1 MNLQEIIVYIIIGV
15 AVFVALRS
23 IYRQVRHKAPAGACN
38 SCTPGPGCEGCA
50 VKDLM
55 KK

>member
-1 MNLQEIIVYIIIGV
+1 MNFQEIVVYIIISA

-23 IYRQVRHKAPAGACN
+23 IYRQIRHKAPAGACRSCTHSN
-38 SCTPGPGCEGCA
+38 SCDGCA
-50 VKDLM
+50 LKEMM